1 MNTFCQ
7 HAIVTHDLLS
17 CLEMGGPKLVM
28 DVITE
33 DETGSTINYSTALP
47 TNTGTKQGWV
57 QMTRHTKSATVDLRT
72 GRGH

>member
-1 MNTFCQ
+1 
-7 HAIVTHDLLS
+7 
-17 CLEMGGPKLVM
+17 MGGPKLVM